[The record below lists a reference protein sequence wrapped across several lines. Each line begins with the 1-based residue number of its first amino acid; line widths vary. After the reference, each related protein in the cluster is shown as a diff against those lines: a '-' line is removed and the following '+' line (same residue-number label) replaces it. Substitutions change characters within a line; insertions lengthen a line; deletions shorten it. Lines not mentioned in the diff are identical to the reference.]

1 MSPCPSPN
9 AFVECVAGRE
19 SLVTPSQDAER
30 ASSDSLREP
39 LIESVL
45 CRLDCRGRAEVIQRL
60 SSQDRCDI
68 VRTELVPG

>member
-45 CRLDCRGRAEVIQRL
+45 CRLDCRGRAEVMVGSCL
-60 SSQDRCDI
+60 SSRGCHHRID
-68 VRTELVPG
+68 VTL